1 MDARHSREVAMAKP
15 YKHAA
20 LICVAL
26 TALAIIG
33 AVASIL
39 IANPLPLLVLMLP
52 TVAYEVYRTQG
63 ESTKWASWL
72 LLVVVIAEIVLV
84 VAGVEFDVA
93 AYLGEETKYVGGYE
107 VPLGDLRVV
116 APAAVAV
123 LAIILLLRTRG
134 AYTKWLA
141 VIIFLAAFVIVYSLD
156 AGYFGRL
163 LRIGVE
169 EAAYEIG

>member
-1 MDARHSREVAMAKP
+1 MIEHKDDNTRSFVPISMGTMVSHYRIIEK
-15 YKHAA
+15 
-20 LICVAL
+20 
-26 TALAIIG
+26 IG
-33 AVASIL
+33 AGG
-39 IANPLPLLVLMLP
+39 MG
-52 TVAYEVYRTQG
+52 EV
-63 ESTKWASWL
+63 
-72 LLVVVIAEIVLV
+72 
-84 VAGVEFDVA
+84 
-93 AYLGEETKYVGGYE
+93 YLGEDTKYVGGYE

-169 EAAYEIG
+169 EAAYEIR

>member
-1 MDARHSREVAMAKP
+1 M
-15 YKHAA
+15 
-20 LICVAL
+20 

-33 AVASIL
+33 AGIGFL
-39 IANPLPLLVLMLP
+39 IASPLPLLILLLP
-52 TVAYEVYRTQG
+52 TVIYEVYRTQG
-63 ESTKWASWL
+63 ESTKWASRL
-72 LLVVVIAEIVLV
+72 LLVIVAAEIILVIAD
-84 VAGVEFDVA
+84 VEFDLA
-93 AYLGEETKYVGGYE
+93 AYLGEETKYVGGYD

-141 VIIFLAAFVIVYSLD
+141 VVIFLAAFAIVYSLD

-163 LRIGVE
+163 VRVGVE
-169 EAAYEIG
+169 EAAYEIP